1 MDGERDGDRSPYR
14 RLIYSPPM
22 STEVVIEPV
31 RDFQGYRACE
41 RLQREVW
48 GFQDISV
55 IPDHALH
62 MLVQAGGLLLG
73 AFDGVGPGRE
83 MLGFSLSVLGLWEE
97 RRLRHFSLMTAVK
110 PGHQNQGIGEKLK
123 LAQREHVLRQ
133 GIDLITWTFDPLES
147 RNAHF
152 NLNKLGGIVRSYHPN
167 YFGKEMRDALNQG
180 LPSDR
185 FLCEWYLASPRVEAR
200 IAGKKS
206 PELCLSEV
214 EVINR
219 TQRLPSGQRAP
230 AGGRLG
236 LSAPF
241 LFFEIPSNLQALK
254 RENLEVARAWRG
266 ECRKFLAPYL
276 EEGYIITGLIR
287 QGERSF
293 LLLERAQ
300 LEEVLGRPC

>member
-1 MDGERDGDRSPYR
+1 MDGERGGDRPTNR
-14 RLIYSPPM
+14 GLIYSASM
-22 STEVVIEPV
+22 STELVIEPV
-31 RDFQGYRACE
+31 RDFRGYRACE

-48 GFQDISV
+48 GFPDISI

-62 MLVQAGGLLLG
+62 MIVQAGGLLLG

-83 MLGFSLSVLGLWEE
+83 MVGFSLSVLGLWEGQK
-97 RRLRHFSLMTAVK
+97 LRHFSLMTAVK
-110 PGHQNQGIGEKLK
+110 PGLQNQGIGEKLK

-152 NLNKLGGIVRSYHPN
+152 NLNKLGGIVRN
-167 YFGKEMRDALNQG
+167 YYPSFFGEEMRDALNQG

-185 FLCEWYLASPRVEAR
+185 FLCEWYLSSPRVNAR
-200 IAGKKS
+200 LES
-206 PELCLSEV
+206 RRPPELRLSEV

-236 LSAPF
+236 LSSPF
-241 LFFEIPSNLQALK
+241 LFFEIPTDLRALK
-254 RENLEVARAWRG
+254 RENLEAAQAWRK

-276 EEGYIITGLIR
+276 EEGYLVTGLVR
-287 QGERSF
+287 QGDRSF
-293 LLLERAQ
+293 LVLERAS
-300 LEEVLGRPC
+300 LEEVVERP